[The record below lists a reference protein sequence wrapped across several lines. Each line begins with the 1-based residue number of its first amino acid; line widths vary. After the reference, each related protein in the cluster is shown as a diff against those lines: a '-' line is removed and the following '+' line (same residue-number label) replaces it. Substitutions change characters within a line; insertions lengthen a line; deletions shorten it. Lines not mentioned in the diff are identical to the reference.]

1 MDYKNFIIT
10 ILIIVVPLILMVLCY
25 RNYVYQHCQ
34 NDMKCI
40 KDRLLVNL
48 NKQKEKL
55 YESYK
60 NKENENNEEEEVV
73 EGFFG
78 NMGSWFSGSSPS
90 NLPVSSSIPNDM
102 SILEKKI
109 SDKALKSNTFPPQPS
124 DNDEFK
130 DADNAEILNIGSSPY
145 NPPKQQPINPAPVP
159 TQNLPIKN
167 EIKEPI
173 QTIHVQN
180 EKKEIQKEIQKELQK
195 EIQKKEVKIEN
206 PSLNS
211 LFGKCQFYNDK
222 CPENYKE
229 LGNFSIE
236 GVGSNNILKCGNI
249 KDTKPAKAV
258 ALIKNNN
265 VYEIH
270 VIDSGKGFN
279 PISPPKIT
287 IEGGKGNG
295 ATAEGI
301 VDDDG
306 QLKIIKVIN
315 PGYNYSETP
324 NVMIDAPFMNS
335 SCHLCCDTD

>member
-25 RNYVYQHCQ
+25 RNYVYQYCD
-34 NDMKCI
+34 NDIKCM
-40 KDRLLVNL
+40 KDRLLFNI
-48 NKQKEKL
+48 NNHKKKL
-55 YESYK
+55 YESY
-60 NKENENNEEEEVV
+60 ENNEEPLV

-78 NMGSWFSGSSPS
+78 NMSSWFSGSAPS
-90 NLPVSSSIPNDM
+90 NLPISSIPPNDI

-109 SDKALKSNTFPPQPS
+109 SDRALKSSTFPPQS
-124 DNDEFK
+124 SKDDNGDFK

-145 NPPKQQPINPAPVP
+145 NPPKLQPSNPEASKELSV
-159 TQNLPIKN
+159 KN
-167 EIKEPI
+167 EIKETNIIKPI
-173 QTIHVQN
+173 Q
-180 EKKEIQKEIQKELQK
+180 EL
-195 EIQKKEVKIEN
+195 KKEVKIEK

-222 CPENYKE
+222 CPEKYKE

-236 GVGSNNILKCGNI
+236 GIGSNNILKCGNVQ
-249 KDTKPAKAV
+249 DTKPAKAV

-279 PISPPKIT
+279 PINPPKIT

-306 QLKIIKVIN
+306 NLKIIKVIN

-324 NVMIDAPFMNS
+324 NIMIDAPFMNS
-335 SCHLCCDTD
+335 SCHLCCDMN

>member
-25 RNYVYQHCQ
+25 RNYVYQYCE
-34 NDMKCI
+34 NDMKCV

-48 NKQKEKL
+48 NNHKKNL
-55 YESYK
+55 HESYS
-60 NKENENNEEEEVV
+60 NKYDDDEEEEQLV

-78 NMGSWFSGSSPS
+78 DIGSWFSGSSPS
-90 NLPVSSSIPNDM
+90 NLPVSSIPPNDI

-124 DNDEFK
+124 KDDNGEFK
-130 DADNAEILNIGSSPY
+130 DSDNAEILNIGSSPY
-145 NPPKQQPINPAPVP
+145 NPPKLQPSNPAQAQAPASAQAQGQAQGQAPPV
-159 TQNLPIKN
+159 KN
-167 EIKEPI
+167 QIKEINITKLI
-173 QTIHVQN
+173 QEPKKTEIN
-180 EKKEIQKEIQKELQK
+180 IEK
-195 EIQKKEVKIEN
+195 
-206 PSLNS
+206 PSLSS

-236 GVGSNNILKCGNI
+236 GVGSNNVLKCGNI

-279 PISPPKIT
+279 PVNPPKIT

-324 NVMIDAPFMNS
+324 NIMIDAPFMNS

>member
-25 RNYVYQHCQ
+25 RNYVYQYCE

-40 KDRLLVNL
+40 KDRLLFNI
-48 NKQKEKL
+48 NNQKKKL

-60 NKENENNEEEEVV
+60 NEQAENSEEQLV

-78 NMGSWFSGSSPS
+78 NMGSWFSGSVPT
-90 NLPVSSSIPNDM
+90 NLPVSSPTDI

-109 SDKALKSNTFPPQPS
+109 SDKALKSSTFPPEPS
-124 DNDEFK
+124 KDDNGDFK

-145 NPPKQQPINPAPVP
+145 NPPKPQPSNPVP
-159 TQNLPIKN
+159 NQKPSEIVSIKN
-167 EIKEPI
+167 EIKQPNIAKLPE
-173 QTIHVQN
+173 
-180 EKKEIQKEIQKELQK
+180 E
-195 EIQKKEVKIEN
+195 QKKTEVKIEK

-222 CPENYKE
+222 CPEKYKE

-236 GVGSNNILKCGNI
+236 GVGSNSVLKCGNVQ
-249 KDTKPAKAV
+249 DTKPAKAV

-279 PISPPKIT
+279 PINPPKIT

-306 QLKIIKVIN
+306 NLKIIKVIN
-315 PGYNYSETP
+315 PGYNYTETP

-335 SCHLCCDTD
+335 SCHLCCDMA